1 MQFNLHVCEYVCCV
15 WKVCNIYIYMCTI
28 YIYNIYVYTNI
39 YVEEIFLNF
48 FFKFLIN
55 KRFNRKKYIYIYLHI
70 INISKIFIY
79 IQNVFMHE
87 SMCIYSNMNSHV

>member
-1 MQFNLHVCEYVCCV
+1 MCVNMYVVCGKYV
-15 WKVCNIYIYMCTI
+15 IYIYMCTI

-79 IQNVFMHE
+79 I
-87 SMCIYSNMNSHV
+87 